1 MRPAKNQRDFFSFAV
16 IWQFYPLECM
26 VVTAKMEAFMA
37 RDLTDKQKRVLSTL
51 EAYWSLHHVPPSI
64 SDLAKELGINK
75 ATAYEHL
82 LALKK
87 KGYLVHQARAGRTWR
102 LVQQKDVHYCSHM
115 QIPVLGRV
123 AAGIPLLA
131 TENIEEHVVC
141 EHHNKTDVLFA
152 LRIQGESMINA
163 HIKNNDIVIARKQ
176 ASADNHDIVV
186 ALIDNE
192 EATVK
197 RFERKADMI
206 RLISENEK
214 FAPIELASHRV
225 TILGKV
231 VEVRRALV

>member
-1 MRPAKNQRDFFSFAV
+1 
-16 IWQFYPLECM
+16 
-26 VVTAKMEAFMA
+26 MA
-37 RDLTDKQKRVLSTL
+37 RELTDKQKRVLSTL
-51 EAYWSLHHVPPSI
+51 EAYWSQHHVPPSI

-102 LVQQKDVHYCSHM
+102 LVQHQHKEIAPCHHTL
-115 QIPVLGRV
+115 IPVLGKV
-123 AAGIPLLA
+123 AAGVPLLA
-131 TENIEEHVVC
+131 TENVDEYVVAEHA
-141 EHHNKTDVLFA
+141 HTGDVLFA
-152 LRIQGESMINA
+152 LRVHGDSMINA

-192 EATVK
+192 DATVK
-197 RFERKADMI
+197 RFERKPDRI
-206 RLISENEK
+206 RLLPENEN
-214 FAPIELASHRV
+214 FSPLELEPHRV

-231 VEVRRALV
+231 VEIRRSV